1 MQVIERGRR
10 SDFDVDGAKVD
21 VRDDWAR
28 GSVDQADAVVV
39 IGDLGGTLQVFEAA
53 IALGKPV
60 IPVSG
65 SGGDAAKAARALSLE
80 ARSRDALGPKVLQ
93 LVSKP
98 VDSQGRAETT
108 ECLISYG

>member
-1 MQVIERGRR
+1 
-10 SDFDVDGAKVD
+10 
-21 VRDDWAR
+21 
-28 GSVDQADAVVV
+28 V

-98 VDSQGRAETT
+98 VDSQGRAELAIDGVLDLVRLSSDAGFRQRL
-108 ECLISYG
+108 E